1 MYGAFIYTADA
12 SALAV
17 ILGLEQRRWLAR
29 FGGRSGNQPRRHPDE
44 TIAKKYKRAR
54 WALLKNPGDLTDEQ
68 V

>member
-17 ILGLEQRRWLAR
+17 ILGLEQRRCAGAVRRQVWQSAR
-29 FGGRSGNQPRRHPDE
+29 RYPDE

-54 WALLKNPGDLTDEQ
+54 
-68 V
+68 

>member
-29 FGGRSGNQPRRHPDE
+29 CGGRSGNQPRRHPDE

-54 WALLKNPGDLTDEQ
+54 
-68 V
+68 